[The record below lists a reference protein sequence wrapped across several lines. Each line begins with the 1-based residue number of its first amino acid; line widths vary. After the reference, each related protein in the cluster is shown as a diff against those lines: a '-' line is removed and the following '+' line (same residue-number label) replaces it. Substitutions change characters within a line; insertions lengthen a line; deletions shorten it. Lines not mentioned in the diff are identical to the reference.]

1 MVARC
6 LEGQSVGGIRL
17 AAVAIPASVGQR
29 ARWVLDAVGA
39 SHVRFGE
46 DVPYRPEA
54 WEAVEHGELPDGDE
68 LAAGFFHLARV
79 EERGAER
86 DPHGRF
92 LAVSSRLDPLD
103 PPLER
108 LRRELGVEPPRYR
121 GARFAVAL
129 THDVDVPWRWTRIGV
144 LGAAA
149 RLKNHALAGRA
160 GQAAHEARGLAR
172 VPLHKLR
179 RTDPNWRF
187 AEIAAEERAHDA
199 RSTFFLLA
207 GHGHRADGAAPGAY
221 DRLRPRLVETL
232 LAADAEIGLHGSYLA
247 AEDLDRL
254 ARERLLL
261 AQLDGPL
268 IGQRY
273 HYLRVD
279 PHRNLAP
286 LAGIGFRYDT
296 SLGFPDAL
304 GFRAGIAHPFRPWD
318 FASDCPADLVE
329 LPLAVM
335 DATLAEER
343 YAGLS
348 AQAAKPRVLAL
359 LDWAAERGGAFSILW
374 HPERFDAP
382 SARGWDRLYFEL
394 LEAVRERG
402 GICLAAGELAGL
414 AAERFGLPRD

>member
-1 MVARC
+1 MVRR
-6 LEGQSVGGIRL
+6 IT
-17 AAVAIPASVGQR
+17 AVAGAVPIPERHERRAS
-29 ARWVLDAVGA
+29 WVLETLGKEG
-39 SHVRFGE
+39 VRLGE

-54 WEAVEHGELPDGDE
+54 WEAAERGELPVGDE

-79 EERGAER
+79 EEREAELDR
-86 DPHGRF
+86 HGRF
-92 LAVSSRLDPLD
+92 LAASSCLDPLD

-108 LRRELGVEPPRYR
+108 LRHELGVEPPRYR

-129 THDVDVPWRWTRIGV
+129 THDVDSPWRWTRIGM

-149 RLKNHALAGRA
+149 RLKGHALGGRVRPA
-160 GQAAHEARGLAR
+160 MHEARGLAR

-179 RTDPNWRF
+179 GTDPNWRF
-187 AEIAAEERAHDA
+187 AEVAAEERAHDA

-207 GHGHRADGAAPGAY
+207 GHGHRADGAAPETY

-232 LAADAEIGLHGSYLA
+232 LEAGAEVGLHGSYLA
-247 AEDLDRL
+247 AEDLERL
-254 ARERLLL
+254 ARERALL

-268 IGQRY
+268 IGHRY
-273 HYLRVD
+273 HYLRID

-286 LAGIGFRYDT
+286 LAGVGFRYDT

-318 FASDCPADLVE
+318 FARDAPADLVE
-329 LPLAVM
+329 VPLAVM

-348 AQAAKPRVLAL
+348 AAEAKPRVLEL
-359 LDWAAERGGAFSILW
+359 LDWAAEHGGAFSLLW
-374 HPERFDAP
+374 HPERFDGP
-382 SARGWDRLYFEL
+382 SARGWDGLYFEL
-394 LEAVRERG
+394 IDAVRERG
-402 GICLAAGELAGL
+402 GICLSAGELAGL

>member
-1 MVARC
+1 
-6 LEGQSVGGIRL
+6 
-17 AAVAIPASVGQR
+17 VAIPASVEQR
-29 ARWVLDAVGA
+29 ARWVLDMVGA
-39 SHVRFGE
+39 SDVRFGE
-46 DVPYRPEA
+46 ELPYRADA
-54 WEAVEHGELPDGDE
+54 WEAVERGELPAGDD

-79 EERGAER
+79 EERGAELDR
-86 DPHGRF
+86 HGRF
-92 LAVSSRLDPLD
+92 LAASSCLDPLD

-108 LRRELGVEPPRYR
+108 LRRELGVEPPLYR
-121 GARFAVAL
+121 EARFAVAL

-144 LGAAA
+144 RGAAA
-149 RLKNHALAGRA
+149 RLKSHALAGQA
-160 GQAAHEARGLAR
+160 GPAVHEARGLAR

-187 AEIAAEERAHDA
+187 AEIAAEENAHDA
-199 RSTFFLLA
+199 RSTFFLMA
-207 GHGHRADGAAPGAY
+207 GHGHRADGAAPEAY
-221 DRLRPRLVETL
+221 DRLRPQLVETL
-232 LAADAEIGLHGSYLA
+232 LATDSEIGLHGSYLA
-247 AEDLDRL
+247 AEDLERL

-318 FASDCPADLVE
+318 FANDRPADLLE

-348 AQAAKPRVLAL
+348 AEAARPRVLSL
-359 LDWAAERGGAFSILW
+359 LDWAAEHGGAFSILW

-394 LEAVRERG
+394 IEAVRERG

>member
-1 MVARC
+1 MVR
-6 LEGQSVGGIRL
+6 RL
-17 AAVAIPASVGQR
+17 AAVAGAVPIVERDERR
-29 ARWVLDAVGA
+29 ARWVLEMVGA
-39 SHVRFGE
+39 PDLRLGE
-46 DVPYRPEA
+46 DVPYRAEA
-54 WEAVEHGELPDGDE
+54 WEAVERGELPAGDE

-86 DPHGRF
+86 DRHGRF
-92 LAVSSRLDPLD
+92 LAASSCLDPLD

-108 LRRELGVEPPRYR
+108 LRKELGVEPPRYR

-149 RLKNHALAGRA
+149 RLKGHALAGRVGSA
-160 GQAAHEARGLAR
+160 VHEARGLAR

-179 RTDPNWRF
+179 GTDPNWRF
-187 AEIAAEERAHDA
+187 AEIAAEELAHEA

-207 GHGHRADGAAPGAY
+207 GHGHRADGAAPEAY

-232 LAADAEIGLHGSYLA
+232 LETGAEVGLHGSYLA

-254 ARERLLL
+254 ARERVTL

-268 IGQRY
+268 LGQRY

-286 LAGIGFRYDT
+286 LAGLGFRYDT

-318 FASDCPADLVE
+318 FGRERPADLVE
-329 LPLAVM
+329 VPLAAM
-335 DATLAEER
+335 DATLAEAR

-348 AQAAKPRVLAL
+348 AGEAKPRLLEL
-359 LDWAAERGGAFSILW
+359 LDWAAEHGGAFSILW
-374 HPERFDAP
+374 HPERFDGP
-382 SARGWDRLYFEL
+382 SARGWDRLYFETID
-394 LEAVRERG
+394 AARARG
-402 GICLAAGELAGL
+402 GICISAGELAGL

>member
-1 MVARC
+1 M
-6 LEGQSVGGIRL
+6 
-17 AAVAIPASVGQR
+17 
-29 ARWVLDAVGA
+29 VGA
-39 SHVRFGE
+39 SGLSLGE
-46 DVPYRPEA
+46 DVPYRAAA
-54 WEAVEHGELPDGDE
+54 WEAVERGELPDDDP

-79 EERGAER
+79 EERGAELDR
-86 DPHGRF
+86 HGRF
-92 LAVSSRLDPLD
+92 LAASSCLDPLD

-108 LRRELGVEPPRYR
+108 LRRELGAEPPLYR

-129 THDVDVPWRWTRIGV
+129 THDVDVPWRWTPIGV
-144 LGAAA
+144 RGAAA
-149 RLKNHALAGRA
+149 RLKSHALAGRA
-160 GQAAHEARGLAR
+160 GAAAHEARGLAR
-172 VPLHKLR
+172 VPLHKVR
-179 RTDPNWRF
+179 GTDPNWRF
-187 AEIAAEERAHDA
+187 AETAAAERELGA

-207 GHGHRADGAAPGAY
+207 GHGHRADGAAPEAY

-232 LAADAEIGLHGSYLA
+232 LEAGAEVGLHGSYLA
-247 AEDLDRL
+247 AEDIERL
-254 ARERLLL
+254 ARERALL

-286 LAGIGFRYDT
+286 LSGVGFRYDT

-318 FASDCPADLVE
+318 FTRDRPADLVE
-329 LPLAVM
+329 VPLAVM

-343 YAGLS
+343 YANLS
-348 AQAAKPRVLAL
+348 AADAKPRVVEL
-359 LDWAAERGGAFSILW
+359 LDRAAEHGGAFSILW
-374 HPERFDAP
+374 HPERFDGP

-394 LEAVRERG
+394 IEAVRERG
-402 GICLAAGELAGL
+402 GICLSAGELAGF

>member
-1 MVARC
+1 M
-6 LEGQSVGGIRL
+6 
-17 AAVAIPASVGQR
+17 AIPASVEQR
-29 ARWVLDAVGA
+29 ARWVLDMVGA
-39 SHVRFGE
+39 SDVRFGE
-46 DVPYRPEA
+46 ELPYRADA
-54 WEAVEHGELPDGDE
+54 WEAVERGELPAGDD

-79 EERGAER
+79 EERGAELDR
-86 DPHGRF
+86 HGRF
-92 LAVSSRLDPLD
+92 LAASSCLDPLD

-108 LRRELGVEPPRYR
+108 LRRELGVEPPLYR
-121 GARFAVAL
+121 EARFAVAL

-144 LGAAA
+144 RGAAA
-149 RLKNHALAGRA
+149 RLKSHALAGQA
-160 GQAAHEARGLAR
+160 GPAVHEARGLAR

-187 AEIAAEERAHDA
+187 AEIAAEENAHDA
-199 RSTFFLLA
+199 RSTFFLMA
-207 GHGHRADGAAPGAY
+207 GHGHRADGAAPEAY
-221 DRLRPRLVETL
+221 DRLRPQLVETL
-232 LAADAEIGLHGSYLA
+232 LATDSEIGLHGSYLA
-247 AEDLDRL
+247 AEDLERL

-318 FASDCPADLVE
+318 FANDRPADLLE

-348 AQAAKPRVLAL
+348 AEAARPRVLSL
-359 LDWAAERGGAFSILW
+359 LDWAAEHSGAFSILW

-394 LEAVRERG
+394 IEAVRERG